1 MLAALSIRDI
11 VLIDKLDLEFGEGLS
26 ALTGETGA
34 GKSILLDALSL
45 ALGGRGDASLVR
57 RGAEQGQVTATFE
70 LASDHPVFALLSENG
85 IALEDAVL
93 ILRRLQGN
101 DGRSRAFINDMSVS
115 VQLLRQVG
123 RALVEIHGQHDERA
137 LIDPSGHRD
146 LVDAFGG
153 LERDAAQVEA
163 RYEAW
168 VDADAAMLRHESEV
182 AAARANADYL
192 SHALD
197 ELRTIAPEPGE
208 EEALSARRQLMMN
221 AEKIAADLNEALDAI
236 QGEGTAGARLA
247 SALRRIERQA
257 AASGAGPEGASPLTP
272 VAEALER
279 VLSETETARETIE
292 QTLAATAFEPS
303 DLERAEERLFALRAL
318 ARKHRVPV
326 DALPALMEKLEA
338 DLAAITTSETRAAEL
353 AKAATEARGAYEKAA
368 LALSKAR
375 GKAARKLDKDVA
387 GELAP
392 LKLEKARF
400 LTQLDTVDVDEG
412 GPSGIDRISFFV
424 AANPG
429 TEPGPMMKVA
439 SGGELARFIL
449 ALKVVLASRGSAPT
463 LIFDEVESGV
473 GGATAAAVGERLAGL
488 GESVQVLA
496 VTHAPQVAALAR
508 GHLRIAK
515 EAVSTSNG
523 EAMTTRVAVLE
534 GVERREEVARMLAGQ
549 TITDEARAA
558 ADRLMRKSA

>member
-57 RGAEQGQVTATFE
+57 RGADQGQVTASFE
-70 LASDHPVFALLSENG
+70 LAPDHPVFTLLSENG
-85 IALEDAVL
+85 IAIEDSVL
-93 ILRRLQGN
+93 ILRRLQGS

-153 LERDAAQVEA
+153 LERDAAKVA
-163 RYEAW
+163 GLYEAW
-168 VDADAAMLRHESEV
+168 SEADAARLRHESEV

-192 SHALD
+192 AHALE
-197 ELRTIAPEPGE
+197 ELQTLAPEVGE
-208 EEALSARRQLMMN
+208 EDALSSRRQLMMN
-221 AEKIAADLNEALDAI
+221 AEKIATELNEAMDAL

-257 AASGAGPEGASPLTP
+257 ATAVTDGSSPFAA

-279 VLSETETARETIE
+279 VLSETEAARGSIE
-292 QTLAATAFEPS
+292 EALAATDFEPG
-303 DLERAEERLFALRAL
+303 DLERTEERLFALRAL
-318 ARKHRVPV
+318 ARKHRVQV
-326 DALPALMEKLEA
+326 DALPALQEKLET
-338 DLAAITTSETRAAEL
+338 DLAAITTSESRAQEL
-353 AKAATEARGAYEKAA
+353 AEAAGKAREAYEQAA

-375 GKAARKLDKDVA
+375 AKAAKKLDREVA

-400 LTQLDTVDVDEG
+400 VTEVDTVDLSEA
-412 GPSGIDRISFFV
+412 GPSGVDRIAFFV

-488 GESVQVLA
+488 GANVQVLA
-496 VTHAPQVAALAR
+496 VTHAPQVAALAS

-515 EAVSTSNG
+515 EAVATSKG
-523 EAMTTRVAVLE
+523 EAMTTRVAVLGDE
-534 GVERREEVARMLAGQ
+534 ERREEVARMLAGQ

>member
-57 RGAEQGQVTATFE
+57 RGADQGQVTASFE
-70 LASDHPVFALLSENG
+70 LAPDHPVFTLLSENG
-85 IALEDAVL
+85 IAIEDSVL
-93 ILRRLQGN
+93 ILRRLQGS

-153 LERDAAQVEA
+153 LERDAAKVA
-163 RYEAW
+163 GLYEAW
-168 VDADAAMLRHESEV
+168 SEADAARLRHESEV

-192 SHALD
+192 AHALE
-197 ELRTIAPEPGE
+197 ELQTLAPEFGE
-208 EEALSARRQLMMN
+208 EDALSSRRQLMMN
-221 AEKIAADLNEALDAI
+221 AEKIATELNEAMDAL

-257 AASGAGPEGASPLTP
+257 ATAMTDGSSPFAA

-279 VLSETETARETIE
+279 VLSETEAARGRIE
-292 QTLAATAFEPS
+292 EALAATDFEPG
-303 DLERAEERLFALRAL
+303 DLERTEERLFALRAL
-318 ARKHRVPV
+318 ARKHRVQV
-326 DALPALMEKLEA
+326 DALPALQEKLET
-338 DLAAITTSETRAAEL
+338 DLAAITTSESRAQEL
-353 AKAATEARGAYEKAA
+353 AEAAGKAREAYEQAA

-375 GKAARKLDKDVA
+375 AKAAKKLDREVA

-400 LTQLDTVDVDEG
+400 VTEVDTVDLSEA
-412 GPSGIDRISFFV
+412 GPSGVDRIAFFV

-488 GESVQVLA
+488 GANVQVLA
-496 VTHAPQVAALAR
+496 VTHAPQVAALAS

-515 EAVSTSNG
+515 EAVATSKG
-523 EAMTTRVAVLE
+523 EAMTTRVAVLGDE
-534 GVERREEVARMLAGQ
+534 ERREEVARMLAGQ

>member
-57 RGAEQGQVTATFE
+57 KGAAQGQVTASFD
-70 LASDHPVFALLSENG
+70 LAPNHPVFALLSENG
-85 IALEDAVL
+85 IAIEDSVL
-93 ILRRLQGN
+93 ILRRLQGG
-101 DGRSRAFINDMSVS
+101 DGRSRAFINDLGVS

-153 LERDAAQVEA
+153 LEQDAAQLVS

-168 VDADAAMLRHESEV
+168 ADADSARLRHESEV

-192 SHALD
+192 AHALE
-197 ELRTIAPEPGE
+197 ELQTLSPEPGE
-208 EEALSARRQLMMN
+208 EEALSSRRQLMMS
-221 AEKIAADLNEALDAI
+221 AEKIASELNEALDAL
-236 QGEGTAGARLA
+236 QGEGTTGARLA

-257 AASGAGPEGASPLTP
+257 TAAGAGSASPF
-272 VAEALER
+272 VAVADALER
-279 VLSETETARETIE
+279 VLSETESAREKIE
-292 QTLAATAFEPS
+292 ETLSAMAFEPG
-303 DLERAEERLFALRAL
+303 DLERTEERLFALRAL
-318 ARKHRVPV
+318 ARKHRVQV
-326 DALPALMEKLEA
+326 DALPALQEKLAA
-338 DLAAITTSETRAAEL
+338 DLSAIATSESRAAEL
-353 AKAATEARGAYEKAA
+353 AEATNQAREDYEQAA
-368 LALSKAR
+368 LLLSKAR
-375 GKAARKLDKDVA
+375 AKAAKKLDNEVE

-400 LTQLDTVDVDEG
+400 LTAVDTVDLQEG
-412 GPSGIDRISFFV
+412 GPAGIDRIAFFV

-496 VTHAPQVAALAR
+496 VTHAPQVAALAQ

-515 EAVSTSNG
+515 EAVATAKG
-523 EAMTTRVAVLE
+523 EYMTTRVAVLSDE
-534 GVERREEVARMLAGQ
+534 ERREEVARMLAGQ

-558 ADRLMRKSA
+558 ADRLLRKSA